1 LTTTL
6 QRFRQLPR
14 NQRGA
19 LWMLASAVAF
29 TLMTTLVK
37 FLGEDYPPVL
47 QTFYR
52 QAATFLVMV
61 PLMLRAPMKVFATTR
76 PYIVIFRSVTSF
88 LGISLSFYAYQQM
101 PLADANA
108 LSFTRTLWIVLLAAF
123 LLREPL
129 GLPRIAATIA
139 GFIGVL
145 LIVQPHAD
153 SQLGLPAIAALA
165 SALLLAGTVTGMKI
179 MTRDHSTT
187 TLMAWAAVLGLVLS
201 IPPALFVWRW
211 PTTPDLLLLSCMGIL
226 GSVTQACYVK
236 GMAAGDA
243 TRMAPMDYSRL
254 LLAVIVGYAWFDT
267 VPGPLTIVGSLII
280 IAATL
285 YITLFENSVSSS
297 ATRNDNPG

>member
-1 LTTTL
+1 
-6 QRFRQLPR
+6 
-14 NQRGA
+14 
-19 LWMLASAVAF
+19 MLASAVAF

-61 PLMLRAPMKVFATTR
+61 PLMLRAPLKVFTTSS
-76 PYIVIFRSVTSF
+76 PFILIFRSVSGF
-88 LGISLSFYAYQQM
+88 LGVSLSFYAYQQM

-108 LSFTRTLWIVLLAAF
+108 LSFTRTLWIVLLAAV
-123 LLREPL
+123 LLRERL
-129 GLPRIAATIA
+129 GLQRIAATIA

-145 LIVQPHAD
+145 LIVQPHAGG
-153 SQLGLPAIAALA
+153 QLGLPAIAALV

-226 GSVTQACYVK
+226 GSVTQACYMK

-243 TRMAPMDYSRL
+243 ARMAPMDYSRL

-267 VPGPLTIVGSLII
+267 VPGPLTVVGSLII

-285 YITLFENSVSSS
+285 YITLFENSASSS
-297 ATRNDNPG
+297 AARNDNPG